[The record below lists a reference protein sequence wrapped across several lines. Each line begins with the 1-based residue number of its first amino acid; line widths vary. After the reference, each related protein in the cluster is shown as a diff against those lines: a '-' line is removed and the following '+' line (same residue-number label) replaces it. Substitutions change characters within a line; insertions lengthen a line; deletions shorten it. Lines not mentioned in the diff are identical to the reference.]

1 MNSSAQ
7 TCTEN
12 IYMITEWDDTFLQAV
27 FTPLLTGL
35 VVSVP
40 VSALFGFLAF
50 WNEIYPSVA
59 VMAMGVMT
67 KLALIPEIGDIVDSV
82 AFDTTQ
88 GEEEK
93 DYKVDKKYGKMQ
105 QFLNNTRKSCWDR
118 IRFRKVVFFTAE
130 SNSSKE
136 RYWMHPC
143 FATYQ
148 FAVAMLQIL
157 TYGSVYVT
165 SQWEFT
171 TQCRERNIANAP
183 KTCYYKFEECPPV
196 NCTLWEESGIEGKLL
211 CISAAPDP
219 YTPLERFVSL
229 LAVQAAVLKV
239 FATILNRGCPIRPIT
254 RYCGLCL
261 CNAGFVAVLIVVT
274 SVVGTVEITRADR
287 ETTFAELTIPFFH
300 MMAVA
305 ASETSALF
313 IVVFMMWIVGP
324 EDYDTTRKKNKRK

>member
-12 IYMITEWDDTFLQAV
+12 IYMITEGDDTFLQAV

-50 WNEIYPSVA
+50 WNRIHTNVA
-59 VMAMGVMT
+59 VMALGVMT
-67 KLALIPEIGDIVDSV
+67 KLAQIPEIGDKVDSV
-82 AFDTTQ
+82 AFENIQ
-88 GEEEK
+88 EEEET
-93 DYKVDKKYGKMQ
+93 DYKVDKKYGKSQ
-105 QFLNNTRKSCWDR
+105 QFLDNTSKSSWDR
-118 IRFRKVVFFTAE
+118 ICPREVVFFTAE

-148 FAVAMLQIL
+148 FAVAMLLIL

-196 NCTLWEESGIEGKLL
+196 NCTLWEESGIEGKFL
-211 CISAAPDP
+211 CITAAPDP

-229 LAVQAAVLKV
+229 LAVQVAILKV

-287 ETTFAELTIPFFH
+287 ETILPNSPFPSF
-300 MMAVA
+300 
-305 ASETSALF
+305 T
-313 IVVFMMWIVGP
+313 
-324 EDYDTTRKKNKRK
+324 

>member
-1 MNSSAQ
+1 MDSSAQ
-7 TCTEN
+7 ACMEN
-12 IYMITEWDDTFLQAV
+12 IYMITEGDDTFLQAV

-50 WNEIYPSVA
+50 WSSIYINVA
-59 VMAMGVMT
+59 VMAIGVLT
-67 KLALIPEIGDIVDSV
+67 KLVQIPEIGDIVDSA

-88 GEEEK
+88 EEEET
-93 DYKVDKKYGKMQ
+93 YNKVEKKYGKML
-105 QFLNNTRKSCWDR
+105 QFLDNTCKSCWDR

-143 FATYQ
+143 FATYL
-148 FAVAMLQIL
+148 FAVAMLL
-157 TYGSVYVT
+157 FLVCGSIYVT

-171 TQCRERNIANAP
+171 TQCRERNIASVP
-183 KTCYYKFEECPPV
+183 KTCYYKLKECPPV

-211 CISAAPDP
+211 CISAAPNL

-229 LAVQAAVLKV
+229 LAVQVVVLQV
-239 FATILNRGCPIRPIT
+239 FITILNRGCPIRPIT

-261 CNAGFVAVLIVVT
+261 FNAGFVAVLIVH
-274 SVVGTVEITRADR
+274 VVGTVEITRADR
-287 ETTFAELTIPFFH
+287 ETTFVELTIPTFH

-305 ASETSALF
+305 ATATSMLF

>member
-1 MNSSAQ
+1 MDFSAQ
-7 TCTEN
+7 ACTEN
-12 IYMITEWDDTFLQAV
+12 IYMITEGDDTFLQAV

-50 WNEIYPSVA
+50 WKGIYPNVA
-59 VMAMGVMT
+59 VMAIGVMT
-67 KLALIPEIGDIVDSV
+67 KLAQIPEIGDKVDSL
-82 AFDTTQ
+82 AFENIQ
-88 GEEEK
+88 EEEETN
-93 DYKVDKKYGKMQ
+93 YKVEKKYVKMQ
-105 QFLNNTRKSCWDR
+105 QFPDNTRKSCWDR
-118 IRFRKVVFFTAE
+118 KSLREKVFFTAE
-130 SNSSKE
+130 SNSTKE
-136 RYWMHPC
+136 RYLMHPC

-148 FAVAMLQIL
+148 FAVAMLLIL

-229 LAVQAAVLKV
+229 LAVQVAILKV

-261 CNAGFVAVLIVVT
+261 FNAGFVAVLIIVT

-313 IVVFMMWIVGP
+313 IVVVMMWIVGP
-324 EDYDTTRKKNKRK
+324 EDTTRKRK